1 MTFCGDLPFVPSG
14 IHHHLFENLRRK
26 GHHCHGLTHLSWAER
41 KIFYRVLGKKF
52 CGLFIYPG
60 QSVRQVVAVSA
71 PGDRGLNRCRA
82 PDTTTGRNPPQ
93 RRRARARN
101 GVAPYIPASF
111 CRDAGSAGHGATEA
125 ARPERSLQARGFA
138 SGMEAR
144 QGGDSFAG
152 SVHDS
157 PPRQGD
163 ARKRHKQENNKTD
176 SNQSSRKKK
185 NSSSSRNNNIISN
198 RQMTVLKRQK
208 PTAERPRNERGG
220 ASARP
225 LSAPPAR
232 GLFPARADG
241 HLSSR
246 LPCVIR
252 RADE

>member
-1 MTFCGDLPFVPSG
+1 
-14 IHHHLFENLRRK
+14 
-26 GHHCHGLTHLSWAER
+26 
-41 KIFYRVLGKKF
+41 
-52 CGLFIYPG
+52 
-60 QSVRQVVAVSA
+60 
-71 PGDRGLNRCRA
+71 
-82 PDTTTGRNPPQ
+82 
-93 RRRARARN
+93 
-101 GVAPYIPASF
+101 
-111 CRDAGSAGHGATEA
+111 
-125 ARPERSLQARGFA
+125 
-138 SGMEAR
+138 MEAR

-163 ARKRHKQENNKTD
+163 ARKRHKQENNKTG

-198 RQMTVLKRQK
+198 RQMTGLKRQK
-208 PTAERPRNERGG
+208 PTAECPRNVRGS

-232 GLFPARADG
+232 GLFPTRADG

-252 RADE
+252 HADE